1 MNSVYLILLLI
12 PLNRK
17 LAQCFPVTT
26 ARVRLGT
33 SFKTFA
39 SGHPHFK
46 EARFLSHILSTLPS
60 GREEVGIQVIISC
73 SCASFTE
80 SNIIPVDEKRR
91 VSINRLQ
98 VMFACVRANVRVTS
112 FNTSCTEINTAVLWT
127 FITVPS
133 GAWYGTC
140 STPVALAR
148 QNVETY
154 TKYKLLSKWEIML
167 QSYWTI

>member
-12 PLNRK
+12 HLNRK
-17 LAQCFPVTT
+17 LAQFFPVTT

-46 EARFLSHILSTLPS
+46 EARFLSHILGTLPS

-73 SCASFTE
+73 TCTSFTE

-98 VMFACVRANVRVTS
+98 AMSACVRANVRVTS
-112 FNTSCTEINTAVLWT
+112 EKENNTLNLIYSIIAVDRRKAVT
-127 FITVPS
+127 RKT
-133 GAWYGTC
+133 
-140 STPVALAR
+140 
-148 QNVETY
+148 
-154 TKYKLLSKWEIML
+154 
-167 QSYWTI
+167 TIA